1 MFERNKQAFED
12 LTLDE
17 EFAED
22 GFEEGKE
29 NDDDD
34 DTDFKYDR
42 ALYDDAGEEDVDFDW
57 S

>member
-1 MFERNKQAFED
+1 LFERNKQAFED

-17 EFAED
+17 EFGED

-42 ALYDDAGEEDVDFDW
+42 ALYDDAGEEDVDFD
-57 S
+57 